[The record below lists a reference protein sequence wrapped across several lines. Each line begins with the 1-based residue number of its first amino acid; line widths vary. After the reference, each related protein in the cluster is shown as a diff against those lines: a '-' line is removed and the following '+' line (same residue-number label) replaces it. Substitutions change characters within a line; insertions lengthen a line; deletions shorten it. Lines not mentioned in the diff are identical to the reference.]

1 MIKHFELNA
10 LTEPVTSREGMTHA
24 ILQSIHNHAEAT
36 QNDQARMDNQERG
49 GSWSHELLVMVG
61 SRDWTLAR
69 EKITPQTI
77 SLAKRFYQ
85 ESVKW
90 LIDEGH
96 ARSIEVNV
104 WQQKPN
110 QISRNLMVTLTD
122 GSKFELPLSE
132 VKK

>member
-1 MIKHFELNA
+1 MGNK
-10 LTEPVTSREGMTHA
+10 
-24 ILQSIHNHAEAT
+24 
-36 QNDQARMDNQERG
+36 ERG
-49 GSWSHELLVMVG
+49 GSWSHKLLAMVG

-77 SLAKRFYQ
+77 SLAKRFYL
-85 ESVKW
+85 ESVQW

-96 ARSIEVNV
+96 ARSIEVKV

-110 QISRNLMVTLTD
+110 QMGRNLMVTLTD